1 MRMHE
6 EPHGVSQ
13 DIPGTGAE
21 AGKESRLKIPQQLKG
36 MSVPCQAPT
45 TLNVIQT
52 HWVSLLLFQVLV
64 AAGELFALG

>member
-13 DIPGTGAE
+13 NTPGTGTE
-21 AGKESRLKIPQQLKG
+21 AGKESRFKIPQQLKG
-36 MSVPCQAPT
+36 MALPCQAPT

-52 HWVSLLLFQVLV
+52 HWVRLLLFQALV